1 MTDTH
6 IIEDAAKWQKL
17 WDMVDCGDAEVTFFG
32 RMPTINTGLVVNDG
46 GDLTDEINLAMVKEA
61 AARDSDNEWDDCLKV
76 SELPDVDEAIKN
88 FTEDATEDNAVCMV
102 RAIMRAT
109 K

>member
-1 MTDTH
+1 MTDAY
-6 IIEDAAKWQKL
+6 IAEDAAKWQKL
-17 WDMVDCGDAEVTFFG
+17 WEMVDCGDAEVTFFG
-32 RMPTINTGLVVNDG
+32 RMNTINTGLVVTDG
-46 GDLTDEINLAMVKEA
+46 GDLTDEINLAMGKEA
-61 AARDSDNEWDDCLKV
+61 AARDSDKEWQDCRAV

-88 FTEDATEDNAVCMV
+88 FTEDATEDNAVEMV

>member
-1 MTDTH
+1 M
-6 IIEDAAKWQKL
+6 
-17 WDMVDCGDAEVTFFG
+17 G
-32 RMPTINTGLVVNDG
+32 
-46 GDLTDEINLAMVKEA
+46 KEA
-61 AARDSDNEWDDCLKV
+61 PARDSDNEWADCLKV

>member
-1 MTDTH
+1 
-6 IIEDAAKWQKL
+6 
-17 WDMVDCGDAEVTFFG
+17 MVDSGDAEVTFFG

-46 GDLTDEINLAMVKEA
+46 GDLTDEINLAMGKESQS
-61 AARDSDNEWDDCLKV
+61 RDSDGEWAECLKV